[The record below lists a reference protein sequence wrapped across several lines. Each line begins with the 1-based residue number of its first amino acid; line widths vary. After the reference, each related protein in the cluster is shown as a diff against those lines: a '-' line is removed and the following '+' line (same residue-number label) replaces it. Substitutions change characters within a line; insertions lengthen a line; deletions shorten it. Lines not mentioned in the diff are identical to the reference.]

1 MPQPLAYRRLWL
13 SLGLAIVLA
22 VIVASLVPGD
32 LDTALVVGRGLAPL
46 HQAVVLLG
54 GGFAGHDKLSH
65 AGAYLVLMVWFAGL
79 QPRRTW
85 RWVALALLGMGLVLE
100 IAQGLMHMDRTA
112 DPSDVIAN
120 AAGIGIGAM
129 VAARGLA
136 NWPYRLET
144 WLARR

>member
-1 MPQPLAYRRLWL
+1 MSSVPQPLTYRRLWI
-13 SLGLAIVLA
+13 SLGVANVLA
-22 VIVASLVPGD
+22 VIVASLVPGG
-32 LDTALVVGRGLAPL
+32 T
-46 HQAVVLLG
+46 LG
-54 GGFAGHDKLSH
+54 GGFASHDKLSH

-100 IAQGLMHMDRTA
+100 IAQGMMHMDRMA
-112 DPSDVIAN
+112 DPGDVIAN

-136 NWPYRLET
+136 SWPYRLET

>member
-1 MPQPLAYRRLWL
+1 VSSVPQRLTCRRLWV
-13 SLGLAIVLA
+13 SLGVANVLA
-22 VIVASLVPGD
+22 VIVASLVPGG
-32 LDTALVVGRGLAPL
+32 T
-46 HQAVVLLG
+46 LG
-54 GGFAGHDKLSH
+54 GGFASHDKLSH

-100 IAQGLMHMDRTA
+100 IAQGAMHMDRMA
-112 DPSDVIAN
+112 DPGDVIAN
-120 AAGIGIGAM
+120 AAGIGIGAL

-136 NWPYRLET
+136 SWPYRLET